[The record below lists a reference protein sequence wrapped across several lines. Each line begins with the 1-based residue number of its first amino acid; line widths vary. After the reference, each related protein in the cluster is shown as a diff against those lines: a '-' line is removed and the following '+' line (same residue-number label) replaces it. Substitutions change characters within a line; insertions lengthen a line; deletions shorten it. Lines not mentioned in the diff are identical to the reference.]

1 MDRAKNSTTSLILL
15 SHLLL
20 SADEKT
26 SGISTTATQRN
37 QEMSQALAMYGP
49 QEFGGLWG
57 LASSHHV
64 IMRAF
69 PRLQD
74 VMLAEGSEHS
84 DWVDRAIVKERARI
98 EHALSFLSPICDAL
112 SEAGDLIVIKSLD
125 HWPDLGSDIDL
136 YSNAQGSDIVAI
148 MQKRFNAKVAER
160 SWGDRLANKWNFV
173 VPGLP
178 ELLEVHVGRLGQ
190 TGEQVA
196 ITDSL
201 VQRSTTAEFGGYTF
215 RVPAAE

>member
-74 VMLAEGSEHS
+74 VMLAESSEHS
-84 DWVDRAIVKERARI
+84 DWVDRAIVKESARI

-112 SEAGDLIVIKSLD
+112 SETGRTWA
-125 HWPDLGSDIDL
+125 
-136 YSNAQGSDIVAI
+136 AI
-148 MQKRFNAKVAER
+148 
-160 SWGDRLANKWNFV
+160 S
-173 VPGLP
+173 
-178 ELLEVHVGRLGQ
+178 
-190 TGEQVA
+190 
-196 ITDSL
+196 ISI
-201 VQRSTTAEFGGYTF
+201 
-215 RVPAAE
+215 PAATEMKSFAFSLGTLALSSSHKAGETASPTNGISRFPACPNSSSAT